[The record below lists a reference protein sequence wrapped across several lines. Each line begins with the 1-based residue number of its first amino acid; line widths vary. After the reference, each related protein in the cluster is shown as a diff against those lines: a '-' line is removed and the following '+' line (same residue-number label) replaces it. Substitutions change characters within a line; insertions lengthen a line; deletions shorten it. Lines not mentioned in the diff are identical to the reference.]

1 MILQALKMLLT
12 TAICNI
18 CGTYLSLGTRR
29 GKKITWYNFISK
41 LSVVYINNGME
52 INLHIIDKSNIHY
65 LFNLYQKFVHVKTS
79 VIISVEKIRLIYQ
92 HFQPNSA
99 NLENVICIYFFSEK

>member
-52 INLHIIDKSNIHY
+52 INLHIIDTKAIYIIYLISIKSS
-65 LFNLYQKFVHVKTS
+65 FM
-79 VIISVEKIRLIYQ
+79 
-92 HFQPNSA
+92 
-99 NLENVICIYFFSEK
+99 